1 MMKKTLVALAAVA
14 ATGGAFAQ
22 SVLTGDFAYGFSSAT
37 ADQVTTSGMGLEWAD
52 IYINTSESVEGLGK
66 LDVSFGLASDGG
78 KGTSV
83 YAGDHSITLT
93 MASGVKIKAE
103 SATGSSYIAQG
114 LASAGS
120 AYEIN
125 LSNKLISARTINEAI
140 IVTVPVAAGVS
151 IVFAH
156 AEADNV
162 VGIGAGS
169 SYAASSAQAKQATN
183 TVSLKYAAGALSVD
197 AGYRSY
203 NSVTETSESSATTK
217 NRASASYDMGVAKI
231 GVGVDTT
238 NYSYGNAKTTSGV
251 GINIPLGAVSIGG
264 QFATVSTTGYSDS
277 TDNYTRNG
285 SIFGAKYDLSKR
297 TYLVGQYYSYDAGNT
312 TNSSGY
318 FVGLFNSF

>member
-14 ATGGAFAQ
+14 VTGGAFAQ
-22 SVLTGDFAYGFSSAT
+22 SVLSGDLAFGFSSAT

-52 IYINTSESVEGLGK
+52 IYINATESIEGFGK

-78 KGTSV
+78 KGAGVT
-83 YAGDHSITLT
+83 AGDHSMTLT

-103 SATGSSYIAQG
+103 SSTGSSYIAQG

-125 LSNKLISARTINEAI
+125 LSSKLISARSVNEAI
-140 IVTVPVAAGVS
+140 SVTVPLGGGVS
-151 IVFAH
+151 IVVAH
-156 AEADNV
+156 AEADNDI
-162 VGIGAGS
+162 GIGSGS
-169 SYAASSAQAKQATN
+169 SYAASASQALQATK

-197 AGYRSY
+197 LGYRTYDSQT
-203 NSVTETSESSATTK
+203 SSSESSGNTK
-217 NRASASYDMGVAKI
+217 NRASFSYDMGVAKI
-231 GVGVDTT
+231 GAGVDQTSYT
-238 NYSYGNAKTTSGV
+238 YGNTKTTSGV

-264 QFATVSTTGYSDS
+264 QFATVATSGYSDS
-277 TDNYTRNG
+277 ADNYTRNG

-297 TYLVGQYYSYDAGNT
+297 TFLVGQYYSYDAGNT